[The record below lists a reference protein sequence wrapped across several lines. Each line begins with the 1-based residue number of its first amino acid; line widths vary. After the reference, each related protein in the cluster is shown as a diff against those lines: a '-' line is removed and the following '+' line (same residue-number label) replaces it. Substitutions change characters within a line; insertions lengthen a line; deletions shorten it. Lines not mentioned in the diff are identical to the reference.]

1 VPIRV
6 LGTST
11 TLRSDKE
18 KARRT
23 GGGRHCGPQ
32 KRPTLRP
39 LRKLAGMCKNPQVG
53 TDRPAV
59 AERMADVATAVAR
72 RAVAVSED
80 V

>member
-1 VPIRV
+1 
-6 LGTST
+6 
-11 TLRSDKE
+11 
-18 KARRT
+18 
-23 GGGRHCGPQ
+23 
-32 KRPTLRP
+32 
-39 LRKLAGMCKNPQVG
+39 MCKNPQVG